1 MLEGNP
7 QHIVKKAQS
16 FVHFNYVKSGDQL
29 MVVDIQGNE
38 STLTDS
44 EIATKALSHEEEQS
58 FFVLETF
65 LHKLLNGSLFLTVAT
80 NSVS

>member
-7 QHIVKKAQS
+7 QDIVKKAQS

-38 STLTDS
+38 STLADS
-44 EIATKALSHEEEQS
+44 EIATKALSHEEEQF

-65 LHKLLNGSLFLTVAT
+65 PHKLLNGSLFLTVAT